1 MNIITRLTGSPVR
14 KSARLSVVL
23 PRTIVINIYPIYTK
37 QSIDKMSLYMCCYC
51 EHAKQAVSSLFR
63 RLFDQTCFRSYSI
76 FWSTTAFIS
85 HCLLLFAFGQLWD
98 AVPKISTIN
107 VNKERPSEVDGGW
120 WIFTAHVMAGW
131 HCWLWCVC
139 LIALRSIILSIH
151 FTAS

>member
-85 HCLLLFAFGQLWD
+85 HCLLLFAFGQLWE

-107 VNKERPSEVDGGW
+107 VNRGGRLRL
-120 WIFTAHVMAGW
+120 MAGGESLEHMW
-131 HCWLWCVC
+131 WRAVTAGSGVSAWYPFD
-139 LIALRSIILSIH
+139 RSSW
-151 FTAS
+151 